1 MCMCVYVC
9 SGLLI
14 EGYKS
19 ISRNSIAGNNT
30 IGSHEGWS
38 GKWAITRNKGASP
51 PPLSHSLLHL
61 SPSGVEAVL
70 CCLDPHSGINDLFP
84 QLLELLPEDGSLPS
98 ALFEDCLG

>member
-14 EGYKS
+14 EGYRN

-51 PPLSHSLLHL
+51 PPPPTAFFFICLPL
-61 SPSGVEAVL
+61 GWRL
-70 CCLDPHSGINDLFP
+70 CC
-84 QLLELLPEDGSLPS
+84 
-98 ALFEDCLG
+98 AA